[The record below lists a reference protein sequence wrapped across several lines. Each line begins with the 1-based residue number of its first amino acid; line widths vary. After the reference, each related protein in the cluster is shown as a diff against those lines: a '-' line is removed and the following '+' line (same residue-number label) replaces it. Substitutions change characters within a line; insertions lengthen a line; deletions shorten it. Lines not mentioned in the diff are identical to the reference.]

1 MFLLTKRQTRASL
14 AAATGAA
21 VYLAAS
27 EIGKDK
33 LKLTGLFVLASASM
47 AGMVT
52 TKASSKAYSAHHR
65 IDQLVPVVAGK
76 YDKTGGT
83 VSGSVTVTG
92 DHTIQG
98 SLFGTGG
105 TVSVG
110 DAMHVVTNDFTAD
123 GRITAHGN
131 CGVDGNITGGTIGV
145 PGGTRANLGAGATLA
160 QCQARIDYILGTLL
174 VSANISY

>member
-1 MFLLTKRQTRASL
+1 VFLLTRRQTRAAMS
-14 AAATGAA
+14 AAAGAA

-27 EIGKDK
+27 EFGKDK

-52 TKASSKAYSAHHR
+52 AKASAKAYSAHHR

-83 VSGSVTVTG
+83 VSGSVIVTG

-105 TVSVG
+105 TISAG
-110 DAMHVVTNDFTAD
+110 DAFHVVSNDFTTD
-123 GRITAHGN
+123 GRITGHGN
-131 CGVDGNITGGTIGV
+131 MGVDGNIIGGTIGT
-145 PGGTRANLGAGATLA
+145 PGGTRTNLGAGATLA
-160 QCQARIDYILGTLL
+160 QCQARIDFILGTLL
-174 VSANISY
+174 TSANISY